1 MTRSPSAQTLARPR
15 ATKSAAGTVALA
27 LAALAFSPASATGSA
42 LPSSSTTVAG
52 GGTAAAVRPPTHQ
65 LFYEIEARTH
75 RWTLAQAV
83 EHAKGYDVIIALRF
97 SYTREMVAA
106 MRKVNPSLRLVVYS
120 NGTLAQT
127 AQKNTFPDSWYL
139 KDKNGFKIQ
148 NDWKLW
154 LMDPVNP
161 AWLQNRALQCQDF
174 LAKSGYDSCYLD
186 NMGYGFIKYNP
197 LTGKPINPRTR
208 ALYTF
213 ADWQRDTIAA
223 TSYVAARV
231 NQPVIPNGIIN
242 GGVYFG
248 NPASKPLLTAGDGAL
263 AEVFLRTSSQSAT
276 WVPSTAAWKQ
286 DLSMLMDAAR
296 LGKPLH
302 VTTKIWSPATPAQ
315 LARWRDL
322 TYATFLIG
330 SDAVKST
337 VHFAGAEF
345 EVPFVYN
352 GPMSRVG
359 MPSGALRVT
368 NDVYQRNFT
377 NGIALV
383 NPSGGARTLNL
394 GSPYRTESGK
404 IIYSITLAP
413 MTGAILTR

>member
-1 MTRSPSAQTLARPR
+1 M
-15 ATKSAAGTVALA
+15 
-27 LAALAFSPASATGSA
+27 
-42 LPSSSTTVAG
+42 
-52 GGTAAAVRPPTHQ
+52 
-65 LFYEIEARTH
+65 
-75 RWTLAQAV
+75 
-83 EHAKGYDVIIALRF
+83 
-97 SYTREMVAA
+97 
-106 MRKVNPSLRLVVYS
+106 
-120 NGTLAQT
+120 
-127 AQKNTFPDSWYL
+127 
-139 KDKNGFKIQ
+139 
-148 NDWKLW
+148 
-154 LMDPVNP
+154 
-161 AWLQNRALQCQDF
+161 
-174 LAKSGYDSCYLD
+174 
-186 NMGYGFIKYNP
+186 
-197 LTGKPINPRTR
+197 
-208 ALYTF
+208 
-213 ADWQRDTIAA
+213 
-223 TSYVAARV
+223 
-231 NQPVIPNGIIN
+231 
-242 GGVYFG
+242 
-248 NPASKPLLTAGDGAL
+248 
-263 AEVFLRTSSQSAT
+263 
-276 WVPSTAAWKQ
+276 
-286 DLSMLMDAAR
+286 
-296 LGKPLH
+296 
-302 VTTKIWSPATPAQ
+302 TTKIWSPATPAQ